1 MNDFTLALNLPHHIH
16 LENNDALDSPKRW
29 RAANNKF
36 VVDDLWTE
44 PPHCRNSAMFFPF
57 GIRAYMGEPSDALTR
72 SEPITVYNND
82 MVLFFVGR
90 IYNLDE
96 LWQSYKH
103 YRRPHP
109 TKTYSSKLLL
119 LFKLYKTYG
128 IDYMLQLLDG
138 QFTMVLVDQRVNQ
151 NESRIYVVS
160 ESMGALPLYAS
171 TVCDAGADPVYFYS
185 TRKLADQDSEP
196 SRLMPMGSYRVYT
209 LHHRVRAKWELAHTG
224 KYHVLGRSK
233 GCIGITPFSVPK
245 PTEYATVRMML
256 LYMLQC
262 VIEKRLNSMVWDP
275 EHDAAGAHAD
285 ATIVRDVVCIKL
297 DGATDDPEHELL
309 VRLLTDMCEQRGLKL
324 SHAQLDETRG
334 TVSLDDG
341 SLLTDKDPA
350 ITRFFTSSLIM
361 MTERVLISGLNTSS
375 YQNCTHPSIQ
385 YDYDFQRT
393 LQEISETSIVPVIYE
408 PLKRDGIHVDF
419 PLLDASWLDAYLSLS
434 ANYRF
439 DHGMDTLFAE
449 ETDV

>member
-1 MNDFTLALNLPHHIH
+1 MNDFTLSLNLPHHIH
-16 LENNDALDSPKRW
+16 LENDALDSPKRW

-44 PPHCRNSAMFFPF
+44 TPHCSKSATFFPF
-57 GIRAYMGEPSDALTR
+57 GIRAYMGEPIDALTR
-72 SEPITVYNND
+72 SEPVTVYNND

-109 TKTYSSKLLL
+109 SKTYSCKLLL

-160 ESMGALPLYAS
+160 ESMGAVPLYES
-171 TVCDAGADPVYFYS
+171 TVYDAGADPVYFYS
-185 TRKLADQDSEP
+185 TRKLADHETGS

-245 PTEYATVRMML
+245 PTEYATVRIML

-262 VIEKRLNSMVWDP
+262 VIEKRLNNTVLDP
-275 EHDAAGAHAD
+275 EQDTTAP
-285 ATIVRDVVCIKL
+285 TTEVREVVCIKL
-297 DGATDDPEHELL
+297 DGATHDPEYELL
-309 VRLLTDMCEQRGLKL
+309 ERLLKDMCEMRNL
-324 SHAQLDETRG
+324 SLSYGQFCG
-334 TVSLDDG
+334 TQGIVSLHDG

-350 ITRFFTSSLIM
+350 TTRVFMSSLIM
-361 MTERVLISGLNTSS
+361 MTERVLISGLNMSS

-385 YDYDFQRT
+385 YDYDFQRS
-393 LQEISETSIVPVIYE
+393 LQDISETSIVPVIYE
-408 PLKRDGIHVDF
+408 PLKRHGIHVDF

-449 ETDV
+449 NTDV